1 MENQL
6 WTDPPIIGLGKI
18 LLTPERSMWLLCA
31 VPAHSH
37 RVVTMIL
44 TLQTTIKPIYAHSL
58 EEFNSYVDKYQ
69 APYEI
74 ILTKSGN
81 ISQANLRNLPCC
93 RTWKRG
99 NRYEFQYI
107 DANTQVRVLYALHYD
122 EESDKDESISY
133 EALCYFKGLMDV
145 IPKDDVEEDTQLF
158 TCEENPKSSYYN
170 YVNDR
175 YCDFIV
181 DDCYSLDRN
190 NSFFASMKTVYPQT
204 AKWVDNYYMER
215 LASKGTDKYERF
227 KVYGSIFVGW
237 LKNAKYHREH
247 AWKKIVSDS
256 NRRVH
261 ELRKS
266 IEAAG
271 NEVLLVNTDA
281 VKFIGHYNY
290 NESTDLGEFKYE
302 WKATKMYIKG
312 VKSYAYL
319 DGDKWKFKQAGKCK
333 LDKIKPREEWTM
345 EEFINGP
352 TQDIAKIIVDGSNH
366 LIEVFG

>member
-1 MENQL
+1 
-6 WTDPPIIGLGKI
+6 
-18 LLTPERSMWLLCA
+18 
-31 VPAHSH
+31 
-37 RVVTMIL
+37 MIL

-145 IPKDDVEEDTQLF
+145 IPKDDVEEDRELF

-215 LASKGTDKYERF
+215 LAAKGTDKYERF

-237 LKNAKYHREH
+237 LNNPKFHRSH

-319 DGDKWKFKQAGKCK
+319 DGDKWKFKQAGKCL

-352 TQDIAKIIVDGSNH
+352 TQKLAKIIRDGSNH
-366 LIEVFG
+366 LIEVFE